1 MPATAESTTR
11 TVLFAR
17 LAVVAAVA
25 YQLLLI
31 ALIVLRPEID
41 PARKPI
47 SEYAIGRLG
56 WLAVLGFQVSAAGYA
71 FLVFALP
78 STMQGKLGRIGMVVL
93 SYCAAATAVAGLCVA
108 DPVTTPM
115 ADLTVVGR
123 VHIAAGI
130 SAFVLLPIAALL
142 INISLSRTGA
152 WAASR
157 RLLIVTGLL
166 PSVGFAVFA
175 ILVAMV
181 TPSEGWPPRLMFLAY
196 TAWIIAVATK
206 YIRSTSPQV
215 LSKLGTED
223 DGVPAGKSGP
233 ERGFAH
239 ASDLSAS
246 AWRDREPPDGGGR
259 GPSAASG

>member
-1 MPATAESTTR
+1 MPATSESTTR

-56 WLAVLGFQVSAAGYA
+56 WLAMLGFQVSAAAYA
-71 FLVFALP
+71 FLVFALRR
-78 STMQGKLGRIGMVVL
+78 TIRGKLGRIGMLVL
-93 SYCAAATAVAGLCVA
+93 SYCAVATVVVGLCVA
-108 DPVTTPM
+108 DPVTTPLTE
-115 ADLTVVGR
+115 LTVVGR
-123 VHIAAGI
+123 VHTAAGI
-130 SAFVLLPIAALL
+130 SAFILLPIAALM

-166 PSVGFAVFA
+166 PLVGFVVCAV
-175 ILVAMV
+175 LVMMV

-196 TAWIIAVATK
+196 TTWIIAVATK

-215 LSKLGTED
+215 LSMLGTGD
-223 DGVPAGKSGP
+223 DGVPAGKSAP

-239 ASDLSAS
+239 ASDSSAS
-246 AWRDREPPDGGGR
+246 AGRDREPPAGGGR
-259 GPSAASG
+259 GASAASG